1 MFFSV
6 ITKNL
11 NWEILTKNFVAFLKD
26 RIELRMKSFIIVGVH
41 SQIQFLGREFT
52 KTNILGRLPK
62 GWGSWT
68 VCRFKRR
75 LSKKEE

>member
-1 MFFSV
+1 MFISV

-11 NWEILTKNFVAFLKD
+11 NWEILTKDFITFLKD
-26 RIELRMKSFIIVGVH
+26 GIELRMKSFIIVGVY

-52 KTNILGRLPK
+52 KTNISGGLPK

-75 LSKKEE
+75 LRKKGE